1 MAGIW
6 VEDRRRRLGI
16 ALAIVVWTAIAW
28 GGRIGLLTEDGS
40 IWAWGRIG
48 GSLLVALMAVLALL
62 SPIGDRLAG
71 GFVAL
76 FVVWTVVLWTRSL
89 AVNWA
94 GSGSLAF
101 KLVHTVLASGFF
113 VLAWFVWR
121 ERRALIRRDPVKS
134 ES

>member
-1 MAGIW
+1 M
-6 VEDRRRRLGI
+6 
-16 ALAIVVWTAIAW
+16 AIVVWTAIAW
-28 GGRIGLLTEDGS
+28 GGRIGLLIGDGS

-48 GSLLVALMAVLALL
+48 GSLLVALLAVLALL

-71 GFVAL
+71 ALIAL
-76 FVVWTVVLWTRSL
+76 FVVWTVLLWTRSL

-101 KLVHTVLASGFF
+101 KLVHTVLALGFF
-113 VLAWFVWR
+113 VLAWFVWG
-121 ERRALIRRDPVKS
+121 ESRALIRRDPVKS